1 MKVLV
6 IDDESSKLKSIMK
19 VIKNIEGIDVQKDV
33 DITLQLNEAKQ
44 KLLET
49 RYDLMILDLN
59 MPEELGSDPD
69 KDGGTNFIEEIIY
82 IDTYKKPRDIII
94 LTAYDEL
101 EQKVKSNEKLCGF
114 YILKYS
120 ETSTEWSE
128 HIKKRIEYILTCE
141 NNEESEEIRADVA
154 LITAV
159 RTESEAV
166 KKVYKKLE
174 KVNIKNDPTI
184 YYKIQ
189 AENNITI
196 ITAQQTEM
204 GMASAATLSTK
215 MIEHFKPKY
224 LIMVGIAAGIGKDK
238 NLGDIIIP
246 SEVWNYSSGKYVES
260 KNGQEAILSFLPDPV
275 SIPLETTIR
284 EIVSQDFKERL
295 FKIKNEADGAPDN
308 DLKVVIGPMACGAAV
323 VANKDIVE
331 ELIKKHHRKTVGL
344 DMESYGIFF
353 AAKNAVVAGTIPICV
368 KSICDF
374 ADVNK
379 DDSAQKY
386 AALTSTLFVKKLIE
400 EDLEF

>member
-1 MKVLV
+1 M
-6 IDDESSKLKSIMK
+6 
-19 VIKNIEGIDVQKDV
+19 
-33 DITLQLNEAKQ
+33 NEAKQ

-59 MPEELGSDPD
+59 MPEELGSDPN
-69 KDGGTNFIEEIIY
+69 KDGGINFIEEIIY

-101 EQKVKSNEKLCGF
+101 EQKVKSNEKICGF

-141 NNEESEEIRADVA
+141 NNEKSEEIRADVA

-166 KKVYKKLE
+166 RKIFRKLE

-204 GMASAATLSTK
+204 GMASATTLSTK

-260 KNGQEAILSFLPDPV
+260 KNGQEAMLSFLPDPV

-284 EIVSQDFKERL
+284 EIVAQDFKERL
-295 FKIKNEADGAPDN
+295 FKIKSEADGAPDN

-353 AAKNAVVAGTIPICV
+353 AAKNAVVTGTIPICV

-374 ADVNK
+374 ADVDK

-386 AALTSTLFVKKLIE
+386 AAFTSTLFVKKLIE

>member
-128 HIKKRIEYILTCE
+128 HIKKRIEYI
-141 NNEESEEIRADVA
+141 
-154 LITAV
+154 
-159 RTESEAV
+159 
-166 KKVYKKLE
+166 
-174 KVNIKNDPTI
+174 VN
-184 YYKIQ
+184 
-189 AENNITI
+189 
-196 ITAQQTEM
+196 
-204 GMASAATLSTK
+204 
-215 MIEHFKPKY
+215 F
-224 LIMVGIAAGIGKDK
+224 
-238 NLGDIIIP
+238 
-246 SEVWNYSSGKYVES
+246 
-260 KNGQEAILSFLPDPV
+260 
-275 SIPLETTIR
+275 
-284 EIVSQDFKERL
+284 
-295 FKIKNEADGAPDN
+295 
-308 DLKVVIGPMACGAAV
+308 
-323 VANKDIVE
+323 
-331 ELIKKHHRKTVGL
+331 
-344 DMESYGIFF
+344 
-353 AAKNAVVAGTIPICV
+353 
-368 KSICDF
+368 
-374 ADVNK
+374 
-379 DDSAQKY
+379 QK
-386 AALTSTLFVKKLIE
+386 F
-400 EDLEF
+400 